1 MFLESLFD
9 GKKCFKLSSCS
20 IDMLVCEL
28 VQQGVCFILTCC
40 LLFDDG
46 HESLC
51 ASWLDVSLE
60 RLSSGSVCRLIRAE
74 RCLIQVHC

>member
-28 VQQGVCFILTCC
+28 VQQGVCFILVVCYSTMATN
-40 LLFDDG
+40 LFVRVG
-46 HESLC
+46 WTSSSSASL
-51 ASWLDVSLE
+51 
-60 RLSSGSVCRLIRAE
+60 RGVC
-74 RCLIQVHC
+74 VD